1 MHDFTSQSSADE
13 NRKRKTKKKR
23 AKERKKENGDVKAKD
38 DTKNKYGDEHTRTHA
53 TPEII

>member
-1 MHDFTSQSSADE
+1 MRIE
-13 NRKRKTKKKR
+13 KEKRRKKR